1 MSPLKIALSELES
14 SDAEVFRAT
23 LERLAGRLSHHWEWA
38 DLIDAIVVVV
48 DMDSFFGH
56 MAWLKASGSGKTVI
70 TIARSGCVHGSDLVL
85 GKPLDDDAL
94 AVLLEQ
100 VAGTIDESDGG
111 LHSAHATP
119 THTARVA
126 LDSASAPAEAQ
137 ATLPAPAAQAAPS
150 PVTSVASPELAKA
163 IEGVTSANKANRV
176 ADDAKPQTRPET
188 PATAAPQEPEPINVA
203 ELIVRRFPIQA
214 GRVADCDL
222 VVDSEHGVYYAGD
235 ALKPLQDPLE
245 RKPSSLHTLDAAEL
259 ATVRQRK
266 PLPLARLRWFAGL
279 VATPGILARGL
290 QEDERYKL
298 SRWPQT
304 EREFPRHFRIAT
316 AMMKQAATPAEL
328 AVASGVPLAE
338 VIDYINASKA
348 AGWLAVECD
357 EPLAVEE
364 ESAQTVR
371 LSRFRKP
378 FGR

>member
-23 LERLAGRLSHHWEWA
+23 LERLSGRLSHHWEWS
-38 DLIDAIVVVV
+38 DLTDAVVVVV

-56 MAWLKASGSGKTVI
+56 MAWLKASGSDKTVI
-70 TIARSGCVHGSDLVL
+70 TIARSGRVHGSELVL

-100 VAGTIDESDGG
+100 VAGTINGSDGD
-111 LHSAHATP
+111 LHSAHGTP
-119 THTARVA
+119 AHTVPLA
-126 LDSASAPAEAQ
+126 LDAASAPAVAQ
-137 ATLPAPAAQAAPS
+137 ATLHAPAAQAAPS
-150 PVTSVASPELAKA
+150 PVPSVASPEFAKA
-163 IEGVTSANKANRV
+163 IEGVASENKTKRV
-176 ADDAKPQTRPET
+176 TDDAKPPTMPET

-203 ELIVRRFPIQA
+203 ELIVRRFPTLA

-245 RKPSSLHTLDAAEL
+245 RKPSSLHTLDAAAL

-290 QEDERYKL
+290 QEGERYKL

-348 AGWLAVECD
+348 AGWLAVERD
-357 EPLAVEE
+357 EPLPEQE
-364 ESAQTVR
+364 KSAQTAK
-371 LSRFRKP
+371 LPRFRKP